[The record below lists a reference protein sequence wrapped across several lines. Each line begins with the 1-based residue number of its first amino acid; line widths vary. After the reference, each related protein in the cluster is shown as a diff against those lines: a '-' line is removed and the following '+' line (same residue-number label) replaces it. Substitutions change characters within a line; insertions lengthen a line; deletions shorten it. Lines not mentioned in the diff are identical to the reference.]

1 MVKVELSE
9 KQFLLF
15 LPSFHCA
22 RDKWGLKILNNL
34 EPQREVEG
42 RTKEK
47 EKDYHYQAE
56 TSSVIFPN

>member
-1 MVKVELSE
+1 MAKLSE
-9 KQFLLF
+9 KQFFTISSNISLR
-15 LPSFHCA
+15 

-34 EPQREVEG
+34 EPEREQEG

-56 TSSVIFPN
+56 TSSVNFRN

>member
-1 MVKVELSE
+1 M
-9 KQFLLF
+9 
-15 LPSFHCA
+15 PSIISLC

-34 EPQREVEG
+34 EPEREQEG

-56 TSSVIFPN
+56 TSFVIFPN